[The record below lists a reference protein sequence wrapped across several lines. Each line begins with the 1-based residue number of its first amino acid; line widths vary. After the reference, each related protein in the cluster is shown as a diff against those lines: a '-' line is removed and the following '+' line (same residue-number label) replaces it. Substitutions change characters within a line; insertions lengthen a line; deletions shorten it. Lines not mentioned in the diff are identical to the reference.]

1 MSATYTVPEPSYQ
14 VTEWANPEEIIESQ
28 WGKLCYNHWL
38 QTECSRWAEKWR
50 TAWVVQHPDGRVAM
64 FSLAKYMKLTV
75 GEK

>member
-1 MSATYTVPEPSYQ
+1 MSTYTVPEPAYQ
-14 VTEWANPEEIIESQ
+14 VTDWAPPEEPIESQ

-38 QTECSRWAEKWR
+38 QAECSRWKEKWR
-50 TAWVVQHPDGRVAM
+50 DAWIVQHPDGRVAM